1 MCQKIMKDST
11 GSQSRLGEIWHW
23 FYKTLKEMY
32 TGKNI
37 SLILKSR
44 WSSRIGSNLT
54 QFPARFLPD
63 FLCRDLDMLA
73 V

>member
-1 MCQKIMKDST
+1 MCQKLMKDSI
-11 GSQSRLGEIWHW
+11 GSESRLSEMEHW

-44 WSSRIGSNLT
+44 RSTRIGSNLT
-54 QFPARFLPD
+54 QFPASSLPD
-63 FLCRDLDMLA
+63 FLCHDLVMLA